1 MAMATATVTG
11 VGTEVLGD
19 IKADLARHGIK
30 LYVIA
35 ADVRLHPSYLSRML
49 HGTTPMSVAVAERL
63 ERAIA
68 ARIA

>member
-1 MAMATATVTG
+1 MAMATATASG
-11 VGTEVLGD
+11 VGTGVLGD
-19 IKADLARHGIK
+19 LKADLARHGIK

-35 ADVRLHPSYLSRML
+35 ADVGLHPSYLSRML
-49 HGTTPMSVAVAERL
+49 HGTTPMSIGIAERL